1 MIANWLHDFSTMS
14 KDSKP
19 LKRVGDFLLLQL
31 PNELSGSASSRRISA
46 PVLPVEGHSLL
57 SISEWVTPV
66 LCISPVERNMQYNL
80 KAFHFCVYEK
90 GWLGQFKIT
99 VVGGSLYMVF
109 TAFFTSPKDVNIRK
123 Y

>member
-31 PNELSGSASSRRISA
+31 PNELSGSASSQRIST

-57 SISEWVTPV
+57 SISEWVT
-66 LCISPVERNMQYNL
+66 LFY
-80 KAFHFCVYEK
+80 AFHQWK
-90 GWLGQFKIT
+90 GICSTTSRLSISACTKRDGW
-99 VVGGSLYMVF
+99 GSL
-109 TAFFTSPKDVNIRK
+109 K
-123 Y
+123 